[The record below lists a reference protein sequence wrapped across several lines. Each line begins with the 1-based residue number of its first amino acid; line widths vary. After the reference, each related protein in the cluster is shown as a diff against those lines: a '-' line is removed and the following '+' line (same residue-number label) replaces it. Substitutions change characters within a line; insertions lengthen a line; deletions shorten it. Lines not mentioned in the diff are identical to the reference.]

1 MDSSTIMKFFSKTKF
16 SGMQGQQYVKDTIL
30 CHLCYLAALS
40 AWDVFIDRRYISFRL
55 NNKQCIFQRFSAEFY
70 KSEFLHKYHNTNAL
84 LFRKK

>member
-1 MDSSTIMKFFSKTKF
+1 MDSSTIMTFFSEPKC
-16 SGMQGQQYVKDTIL
+16 SGMQGQRYVKGTKL

-55 NNKQCIFQRFSAEFY
+55 NNKQFIFQRLSTEFY
-70 KSEFLHKYHNTNAL
+70 KSVFLHKYHSTNAL